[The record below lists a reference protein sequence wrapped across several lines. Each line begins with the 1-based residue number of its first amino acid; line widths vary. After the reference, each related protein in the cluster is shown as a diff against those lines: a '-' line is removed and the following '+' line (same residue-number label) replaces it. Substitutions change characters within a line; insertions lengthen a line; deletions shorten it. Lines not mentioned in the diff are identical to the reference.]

1 MHCNALPHMH
11 CMSFAL
17 YSMHCIWPVYCMIY
31 STHYTI
37 IWPVHV
43 IIYSVH
49 MTSYAIRLHMLNAV
63 CNCTYIWRVQWIMN
77 MHVIIRAVHHTGS
90 VRYNIQCVH
99 IYGVHIRRVQYQY
112 PLGTRD
118 HINAWHNLLS
128 LSNCFCIGS
137 QFESRANC
145 PISSG
150 IKIHFVFVMK
160 Q

>member
-1 MHCNALPHMH
+1 
-11 CMSFAL
+11 
-17 YSMHCIWPVYCMIY
+17 MIY

-43 IIYSVH
+43 IIQCAYNELCYTVACAKYS
-49 MTSYAIRLHMLNAV
+49 
-63 CNCTYIWRVQWIMN
+63 
-77 MHVIIRAVHHTGS
+77 
-90 VRYNIQCVH
+90 
-99 IYGVHIRRVQYQY
+99 VHIRRVQYQY

-150 IKIHFVFVMK
+150 IKIQHFVFVIFGISHEALIIYVGASPVHNIRRHVTNLAIR
-160 Q
+160 